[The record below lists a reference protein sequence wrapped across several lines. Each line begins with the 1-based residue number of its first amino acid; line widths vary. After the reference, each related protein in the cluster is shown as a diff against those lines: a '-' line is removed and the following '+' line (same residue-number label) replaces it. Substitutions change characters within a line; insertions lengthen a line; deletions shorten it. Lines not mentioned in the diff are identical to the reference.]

1 MMSRL
6 KVAYEKEI
14 IEKLISKL
22 SVKNKNEVRKKQSL
36 KNLKF
41 TR

>member
-14 IEKLISKL
+14 IEKLMSKL
-22 SVKNKNEVRKKQSL
+22 SVKNKNEVPKVEKIIL
-36 KNLKF
+36 NKV
-41 TR
+41 T